1 MVYGFRQLSSD
12 ERNGVEFHV
21 IGVDENQLISICGVE
36 KSCIDDLEG
45 TLFVHGRVSRDE
57 ALKWV
62 QNADFTMLIR
72 DESLRYAKAGFPTKV
87 VESLSSGTPVVCNIS
102 SDLGEYLEE
111 GKNAFIIN
119 GHSAESVSE
128 ALRRIIPLKTDS
140 LDIMRKEARKTAEKY
155 FDYRQYYREM
165 SYILK

>member
-1 MVYGFRQLSSD
+1 MCVI
-12 ERNGVEFHV
+12 FH
-21 IGVDENQLISICGVE
+21 LI
-36 KSCIDDLEG
+36 
-45 TLFVHGRVSRDE
+45 
-57 ALKWV
+57 
-62 QNADFTMLIR
+62 
-72 DESLRYAKAGFPTKV
+72 
-87 VESLSSGTPVVCNIS
+87 
-102 SDLGEYLEE
+102 GEYLEE